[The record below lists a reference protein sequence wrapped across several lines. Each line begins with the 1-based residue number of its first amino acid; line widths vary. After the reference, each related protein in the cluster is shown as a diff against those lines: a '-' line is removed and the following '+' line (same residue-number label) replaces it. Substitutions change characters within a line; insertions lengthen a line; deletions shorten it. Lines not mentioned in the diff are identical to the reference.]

1 MQRARDWRRAGT
13 RDAFLFPPI
22 VRLAPISFLLAVGF
36 LASAAAQAPHTH
48 EHEFGDAEKWAQ
60 VFDDPKRDAWQKPH
74 ELIKALALKPDAVV
88 ADIGAGT
95 GYFAVRFARMLP
107 KGRIYAAD
115 IEPDMVRHLTQRAK
129 REQLANVFAV
139 QSAPDDARLPEKVD
153 LALLVDVYHHIDDR
167 SRYFGR
173 LKSAL
178 APQGRVA
185 IVDFTMDSEIGPPPR
200 ARVSPEQVKRE
211 LARAGYTLTDDH
223 DFLPNQYF
231 LVFRPN

>member
-1 MQRARDWRRAGT
+1 
-13 RDAFLFPPI
+13 
-22 VRLAPISFLLAVGF
+22 VLAVGF

-48 EHEFGDAEKWAQ
+48 QHEFGDADKWAE
-60 VFDDPKRDAWQKPH
+60 VFDDPKRDGWQKPH
-74 ELIKALALKPDAVV
+74 EVIKALALKPDAVV

-107 KGRIYAAD
+107 QGKIYAAD
-115 IEPDMVRHLTQRAK
+115 IEPDMVRHLAQRAK
-129 REQLANVFAV
+129 REQLANVFAIE
-139 QSAPDDARLPEKVD
+139 SATDDAKLPEKVD
-153 LALLVDVYHHIDDR
+153 LALFVDTYHHIDDR
-167 SRYFGR
+167 SRYFAK
-173 LKSAL
+173 LKGTL

-200 ARVSPEQVKRE
+200 ARVTPEQVKRE
-211 LARAGYTLTDDH
+211 LAKAGYELAGEH

>member
-1 MQRARDWRRAGT
+1 M
-13 RDAFLFPPI
+13 
-22 VRLAPISFLLAVGF
+22 VRLAPIGLLLAVGF
-36 LASAAAQAPHTH
+36 LASAAAQQAPHTH
-48 EHEFGDAEKWAQ
+48 EHEFGDADKWAE
-60 VFDDPKRDAWQKPH
+60 VFDDPKRDSWQKPH
-74 ELIKALALKPDAVV
+74 EVIKALALKPDAVV
-88 ADIGAGT
+88 ADIGTNT

-107 KGRIYAAD
+107 NAKVYATD
-115 IEPDMVRHLTQRAK
+115 IEPDMVRHLSQRAK

-200 ARVSPEQVKRE
+200 ARISPEQVKRE
-211 LARAGYTLTDDH
+211 LARAGYTLADEH
-223 DFLPNQYF
+223 VFLPNQYF
-231 LVFRPN
+231 LVFTPNL